1 MKGSWEPWVFAVA
14 GAAIAAVVTLV
25 MHQLPGPTYTWPYIL
40 TRLLGLVLIH
50 VLPRLHRK

>member
-14 GAAIAAVVTLV
+14 GAAITAVATLV

-40 TRLLGLVLIH
+40 TTWLGLVL
-50 VLPRLHRK
+50 VQLAPRLRRS